1 MSEAQPD
8 FGLASAPVELQ
19 RYDDG
24 RLHVGFAEGDGDGDG
39 DREGDAD
46 GDGDAEGERVGDCV
60 GEGLGEPGLP
70 VQATPF
76 RENEVGTWGE
86 PFEEPLNPKFV
97 LPPLGMLPL

>member
-1 MSEAQPD
+1 MKSLSETHPD
-8 FGLASAPVELQ
+8 FGVASAPVELQ

-24 RLHVGFAEGDGDGDG
+24 RSHVGVTDGDGDGDG
-39 DREGDAD
+39 DGDAD
-46 GDGDAEGERVGDCV
+46 GERVGDALGDCV

-76 RENEVGTWGE
+76 SENEVGTWGE